1 MSTTTRER
9 VYDSDLPIRD
19 DLAAAHGEVAKR
31 WVHPGTWWTAA
42 QRSDIVQQVRAARDH
57 RANDGGALPPW
68 VQPST
73 VDGLIDTD
81 SPLPAAAVDAI
92 WRITNHPGTL
102 TQDWYTSIVERGV
115 DPLAYVE
122 LVGVVAQANCVDRF
136 ADGLELP
143 RVALGE
149 PDAGPPVRE
158 GAPAAVVHHWVP
170 TADIRFPNVIK
181 ALSAVPAE
189 NEALF
194 ILSDA
199 QYVPMER
206 VRGELINDQNSLNRP
221 QIELLAARTSKLN
234 ECFY

>member
-1 MSTTTRER
+1 MSIAMRQR
-9 VYDSDLPIRD
+9 VYATDLPIRD
-19 DLAAAHGEVAKR
+19 DLASAHGEVAQR
-31 WVHPGTWWTAA
+31 WARSGTWWTAA
-42 QRSDIVQQVRAARDH
+42 QRSEIVQQVRAARDH
-57 RANDGGALPPW
+57 RAHDGGALPPW

-73 VDGLIDTD
+73 VGGLIDTD
-81 SPLPAAAVDAI
+81 GPLSAAAVDAV

-102 TQDWYTSIVERGV
+102 TGDWYTSIIERGV

-122 LVGVVAQANCVDRF
+122 LVGIVAQTNCVDRF

-143 RVALGE
+143 RLALDE
-149 PDAGPPVRE
+149 PVDGPPTQQ
-158 GAPAAVVHHWVP
+158 GAPAEILHHWVP
-170 TADIRFPNVIK
+170 TAEIQFPNVIK

-189 NEALF
+189 IDALF

-199 QYVPMER
+199 QYVPIER
-206 VRGELINDQNSLNRP
+206 LRADLINDQNSLSRP